1 VPATACDAGRLV
13 TDERMAP
20 FDADTREDEALG
32 LALSFS
38 RPSGVKPGGV
48 APLSIAS
55 ISPTPALSSPL
66 SCTDNQNHDRLGWR
80 TRERKRRT
88 NVSQRQW
95 LGSSGVQLRPLVLSR
110 TVIVV
115 HLALA
120 SGGLV
125 LGYPLKHIYPTLRR
139 WVRLFETSVW
149 RAYIVR

>member
-1 VPATACDAGRLV
+1 VPATACDAGRV
-13 TDERMAP
+13 VVDERMAP

-32 LALSFS
+32 FALSFS

-55 ISPTPALSSPL
+55 ISLTPALSSPL
-66 SCTDNQNHDRLGWR
+66 SCTDNQNHNRPGWR

-95 LGSSGVQLRPLVLSR
+95 LGSSGVRLRPLAFSR

-115 HLALA
+115 RLALA
-120 SGGLV
+120 RTSLV
-125 LGYPLKHIYPTLRR
+125 LSYPIKHICPTLGR